1 MFSGSAFQ
9 PHLSALRPTLG
20 LTFSDMKVTWDQ
32 YAPQVRT
39 DVKQVRD
46 EIMPATTAPSNS
58 TGPATNAAALLAP
71 PAGAPVTSPTNLTTP
86 PAYQQQTPS
95 SPMTPILLVVGALAL
110 AGTGAWYFFFRKK

>member
-1 MFSGSAFQ
+1 
-9 PHLSALRPTLG
+9 
-20 LTFSDMKVTWDQ
+20 MKVTWDQ

-39 DVKQVRD
+39 DAKDVRNAL
-46 EIMPATTAPSNS
+46 MPATTAPSN
-58 TGPATNAAALLAP
+58 TPGPTTNAAALLAP

-86 PAYQQQTPS
+86 PAYQTS